1 MIVRG
6 RTDDRS
12 TPGVASLLGLTAY
25 WLGLSILWGSLTT
38 IVLPSLVGGLVPVE
52 VKASALALVTALQA
66 LVAMVVQPLAGAAS
80 DRLPTRFGRRRP
92 WLVGGVTAQAL
103 CVVGL
108 ALAGGYWTIVAI
120 MLLVEL
126 TSNVAQGPYQALLPD
141 TVPSSR
147 RGLAS
152 GFLGGAQLAGQ
163 VTGVAAAGAA
173 VGAGAIHLAILFA
186 AGSVWLGMAVT
197 VASVREPVGVAGAGP
212 EAHGLASA
220 GAWLSY
226 LTSPR
231 RWLGPV
237 RTVALEV
244 WGPDVLEQR
253 DYLWVLASRLAIL
266 MATGCL
272 QPFILYYL
280 QDSIGLGAEAGLAVT
295 PIAAVVAIVA
305 LIAAVPGGALA
316 SRWGRAR
323 MVALSGLVGAVAAI
337 AFAAAQ
343 GYAQLL
349 VVAAPFGVALGV
361 FLSAN
366 WALLVEVVPADEA
379 GRYLGLSNIV
389 TAGAGL
395 LAIVTAG
402 PLADL
407 VNRVEPGLGYRAIF
421 LLAAVE
427 FLVGAWCALRVREPP
442 RPEAARAGT
451 ARGAVDAS
459 VTARADAGDASASGA
474 PKGTGE

>member
-1 MIVRG
+1 MVAGG
-6 RTDDRS
+6 RTEARA
-12 TPGVASLLGLTAY
+12 TPGVGALLGLTAY

-38 IVLPSLVGGLVPVE
+38 IVLPTLVSGFVPAE
-52 VKASALALVTALQA
+52 IKASALALITALQA
-66 LVAMVVQPLAGAAS
+66 VVAIVVQPLAGAAS

-92 WLVGGVTAQAL
+92 WMVGGVTVQAL

-108 ALAGGYWTIVAI
+108 AVAGGYWTIVAI

-126 TSNVAQGPYQALLPD
+126 SSNAAQGPYQALLPD

-147 RGLAS
+147 RGIAS

-173 VGAGAIHLAILFA
+173 VGAGAADLAILFA
-186 AGSVWLGMAVT
+186 AVSVWLGMLAT
-197 VASVREPVGVAGAGP
+197 VLSVHEPVDAGTTGP
-212 EAHGLASA
+212 EAHGLRSGA
-220 GAWLSY
+220 AWLSY
-226 LTSPR
+226 LTHPR
-231 RWLGPV
+231 RWLRPV

-253 DYLWVLASRLAIL
+253 DYLWALASRLAIL

-280 QDSIGLGAEAGLAVT
+280 QDSIGLGADASAAVT
-295 PIAAVVAIVA
+295 PVAGLVAVVA
-305 LIAAVPGGALA
+305 LLAAVPGGSLTA
-316 SRWGRAR
+316 RWGRAR
-323 MVALSGLVGAVAAI
+323 MVVLSGLIGAVATT
-337 AFAAAQ
+337 AFAVAQ
-343 GYAQLL
+343 DYGQLL
-349 VVAAPFGVALGV
+349 VVAAPFGAALGI

-366 WALLVEVVPADEA
+366 WALLVETVPADEA

-407 VNRVEPGLGYRAIF
+407 VNRIEPGLGYRAIF

-427 FLVGAWCALRVREPP
+427 FLVGAWCALHIREPARSDGP
-442 RPEAARAGT
+442 AADTAETGAGE
-451 ARGAVDAS
+451 RV
-459 VTARADAGDASASGA
+459 DAGDSPAGGGA
-474 PKGTGE
+474 